1 MPVTPVPQVGLR
13 ATIRA
18 VTAQPSTTPSDG
30 DRRPCVC
37 KGCTGTMAYSGSAR
51 VPGTGAPARMSDGTL
66 RTVGTVRPMWI
77 CDQNPAHMQTDH
89 A

>member
-1 MPVTPVPQVGLR
+1 
-13 ATIRA
+13 
-18 VTAQPSTTPSDG
+18 
-30 DRRPCVC
+30 
-37 KGCTGTMAYSGSAR
+37 
-51 VPGTGAPARMSDGTL
+51 MSDGTL